1 MKNLIMLTALLSMFA
16 CKKKSDQDA
25 MKTPQKKGYVVV
37 KTRFEAPIGERA
49 KSSIHLSKSDPRV
62 PMGRNQVYFLFDT
75 LVSLPYERM
84 DTIRTGN
91 TYSASVKESG
101 FTNTIRRL
109 IFTANDKVLFDSQG
123 VTVPYEWIAE

>member
-1 MKNLIMLTALLSMFA
+1 MKTIITTLAILSMFA

-25 MKTPQKKGYVVV
+25 MSLSAKRGYSVIT
-37 KTRFEAPIGERA
+37 TRFEAPIGERA
-49 KSSIHLSKSDPRV
+49 KSSIHISKATP
-62 PMGRNQVYFLFDT
+62 NKVYALFDT
-75 LVSLPYERM
+75 IVSLPYERT

-91 TYSASVKESG
+91 TYNASVKESG

-109 IFTANDKVLFDSQG
+109 IFTADNKVLFDSQG